1 MRLCRI
7 RRWLRISL
15 RHETIHHSS
24 SASFTALIEQHL
36 KEIGKSLQ
44 IDEARV
50 VIERRLEASP
60 PFHIS
65 AHLVTPGPD
74 VFAEAMDHTLRA
86 ALLKTVGQIEV
97 RIAHKRTKRAGRL
110 QRHTKAASPGQ
121 FAASGAR
128 N

>member
-1 MRLCRI
+1 MGSQSKPHMKIVLK
-7 RRWLRISL
+7 
-15 RHETIHHSS
+15 HIHHSP

-36 KEIGKSLQ
+36 KELGKSLQ

-60 PFHIS
+60 PFGIS

-74 VFAEAMDHTLRA
+74 VFAEAEDHTLRA
-86 ALLKTVGQIEV
+86 ALLKMIDQIER
-97 RIAHKRTKRAGRL
+97 RIDHRLLKRTTRSRQSKNP
-110 QRHTKAASPGQ
+110 SPGR
-121 FAASGAR
+121 FATSGAR

>member
-1 MRLCRI
+1 MKLTI
-7 RRWLRISL
+7 K
-15 RHETIHHSS
+15 HIHHSP

-36 KEIGKSLQ
+36 DTIGKSLQ

-65 AHLVTPGPD
+65 MHLVTPGPD

-86 ALLKTVGQIEV
+86 ALLKTVGQIEM
-97 RIAHKRTKRAGRL
+97 RLDHRRMKRAGRF
-110 QRHTKAASPGQ
+110 QRHSKAASPGQ
-121 FAASGAR
+121 FAASAAR

>member
-1 MRLCRI
+1 MKLI
-7 RRWLRISL
+7 LK
-15 RHETIHHSS
+15 HIHHSP

-36 KEIGKSLQ
+36 NAIGKSLQ
-44 IDEARV
+44 IEEARV

-74 VFAEAMDHTLRA
+74 IFAEAMDHTLRA
-86 ALLKTVGQIEV
+86 ALLKAIGQIEA
-97 RIAHKRTKRAGRL
+97 RIEHKLTKRAGRM

-121 FAASGAR
+121 FAMPGAR
-128 N
+128 S

>member
-1 MRLCRI
+1 MKLT
-7 RRWLRISL
+7 LK
-15 RHETIHHSS
+15 HIHHSP

-36 KEIGKSLQ
+36 SAIGKSLQ

-86 ALLKTVGQIEV
+86 ALLKTVEQIEA
-97 RIAHKRTKRAGRL
+97 RIDHKRVKRAGRL
-110 QRHTKAASPGQ
+110 QRQTKAASPGR
-121 FAASGAR
+121 FATAGAR

>member
-1 MRLCRI
+1 MKLTI
-7 RRWLRISL
+7 K
-15 RHETIHHSS
+15 HIHHSP

-36 KEIGKSLQ
+36 DAIGKSLR

-65 AHLVTPGPD
+65 MHLVTPGPD
-74 VFAEAMDHTLRA
+74 VLAEAMDHTLRA
-86 ALLKTVGQIEV
+86 ALLKAVGQIEL
-97 RIAHKRTKRAGRL
+97 RLDHRRMKRAGRL
-110 QRHTKAASPGQ
+110 QRHSKAASPGQ

-128 N
+128 I